1 MSYGS
6 GDYIYELAEGWGNLP
21 DGYEFHQVAGVAVDK
36 DDNVYLFNR
45 SAHQMQVYGREGN
58 FIKSWDKEFSGP
70 HGITIDQ
77 DGNLWLADRDS
88 HVVL

>member
-45 SAHQMQVYGREGN
+45 SAHQMQV
-58 FIKSWDKEFSGP
+58 
-70 HGITIDQ
+70 
-77 DGNLWLADRDS
+77 
-88 HVVL
+88 